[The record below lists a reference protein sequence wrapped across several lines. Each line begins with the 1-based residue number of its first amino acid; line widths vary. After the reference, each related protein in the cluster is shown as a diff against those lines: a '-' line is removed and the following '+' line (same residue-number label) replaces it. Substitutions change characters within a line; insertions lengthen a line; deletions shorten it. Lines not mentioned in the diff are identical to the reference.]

1 MKTTAKQ
8 NYGISTI
15 VSRFVVMAALV
26 MATNNVY
33 AQSQNNKPATK
44 CDTLCHT
51 KQKLC
56 TDSIRRIVRL
66 RINSNDTTQR
76 TKPLTIS
83 SDFHKFKKPDPY
95 KEKFNK
101 MNISETIRTI
111 VTR

>member
-1 MKTTAKQ
+1 MKTTAKH
-8 NYGISTI
+8 NHGIRTI
-15 VSRFVVMAALV
+15 VSRLVVMAALV
-26 MATNNVY
+26 LASNNVY
-33 AQSQNNKPATK
+33 AQSQNDKPATK
-44 CDTLCHT
+44 CDMLCHT

-66 RINSNDTTQR
+66 RINSKDTTQR

-83 SDFHKFKKPDPY
+83 PNFHKFKKPDPY

-101 MNISETIRTI
+101 MNLSETIRTI